1 MADGK
6 LTLPDDLFSSKFPDE
21 HTSNVKDEAWCGGTA
36 EDKMQM
42 SSLCE
47 SKDQVTSDNSIPLSP
62 QWLYSKPVDAK
73 IPTAGASGE
82 MRAPNSLS
90 HGNSPDNNLK
100 DSWRLDGSQ
109 DKKDWRKISPDL
121 ESSCRWREEE
131 RDRSLLGRRD
141 HRKEDHRPDAM
152 LTRDTSESRVLS
164 SSDRW
169 HDSNSRNSGHDSRRD
184 SKWSSRWGPEDKEKD
199 SRNEKRTDV
208 EKEDTYTDKQ
218 SFVTGSRTTSDREN
232 DSAEKWRPRHRME
245 GHTGGTAAYRSA
257 LGFGSEKG
265 RMEGSNIRFAAG
277 RGRSNSNVSISI
289 GRHLSASAIGS
300 IPLDNNQSYCY
311 PRGKLLDIYRRQ
323 NTIPSFDTM
332 PDGME
337 NVTSVTLE
345 VAIKPLSFIAPD
357 AKEEKYMLQ
366 QKHKTV
372 IGGDGLTHAFMNKD
386 DSSISQEIDPINN
399 FVELKALDKHQ
410 VEDLANMKHLKL
422 EDIESATSFEIGTEL
437 PDDPSYLFD
446 FPSGHQSSNNEYV
459 LKSNDEVQPLISG
472 ILLEELSL
480 CYLDPQGGIQGPFL
494 GIDIISWF
502 EQGYFG
508 TDLPVRVSDAPDGSP
523 FHELGEVMPHL
534 KVKHGSVSSSSKLSE
549 TVGGSLEE
557 SIPSTSASYFEGS
570 SAIRTNLQQASSG
583 FEDLSNVNDQS
594 RVYNNNLHSGM
605 QYSDD
610 QRFRLFV
617 AQDEEVLPGIPK
629 SNNGNP
635 LMKPAADIQN
645 LVSSPSSHPSLA
657 NEFSE
662 THQDQNLH
670 PFGLLMSEL
679 RGNSQLRHAQSSD
692 VFSSIGDQGQ
702 TMDPFLESDVAFQNH
717 SSFGAVVDQPPYMET
732 WSDDYSKDTLTN
744 PSIHINSKDIRHLSH
759 REQDFS
765 DFNLQHLIL
774 QNLQKEQLQQQ
785 NNLSPH
791 SLSRAT
797 RLGIEEIPSN
807 ILKLQFQQQR
817 QQLELQKQW
826 RLELQQQQ
834 RQFELQQ
841 QQRQLELQKQHQLLQ
856 HQLHHH
862 QMKLLQQ
869 QQQEQQQQ
877 LVLERMLQHQMS
889 DLGYGQ
895 LEVDPLMGNLLDQ
908 VQFRMQLPELQQGS
922 HSSGHLDPSL
932 EQIIRAKVG
941 FNAFREPQSDFLDL
955 LQSKLGN
962 VLPSNQF
969 HFQQEQLQAQ
979 QLSLSL
985 KQQLGMEVEGHFN
998 GPWSVGE
1005 ARQLSQNSDVLHQS
1019 VSLGFNTSDFY
1030 QQQRLSSQEEH
1041 LSHLKWKHALQ
1052 ERYQHGLYEPSS
1064 MEFESSMSLPG
1075 VTPGMKLDNVNDHPQ
1090 DPDLTEHLYMQP
1102 ADQLGSASSGNPF
1115 PCQQISDDFY
1125 GSHQQAIG
1133 YHTGKNG
1140 QLEKSWIE
1148 GGMQQLHFETQ
1159 QQSKFSEVATNS
1171 IIWEPAGG
1179 DEENLKRL
1187 LMDHRKMGIQSS
1199 ENNYQHL
1206 IPSSAPQDSLWP
1218 IKEPRSSNL
1227 PLNHILDQE
1236 TAMNLSFMKGPQ
1248 DLNTSSLLH
1257 DNLVSAALSGQNG
1270 ERLLSRSKSGA
1281 LIEEQTI
1288 LSGARDPRHTSYADA
1303 RFIGVN
1309 RCLYSYEMGNDLS
1322 SGDEVSNDSV
1332 PSIINKGLDNTS
1344 HKHPPVSWALS
1355 SQDGLSD
1362 GAPASNGKQKSSMN
1376 FPTSN
1381 EKGHESEGNVAATS
1395 AGETLASGKKEM
1407 RFRRVSSYNGATV
1420 SETLFIDALK
1430 KPVLSDADAANVAA
1444 LESSDGGS
1452 QAARSGKKKG
1462 KKGKQIDLALLGFKV
1477 SSNRILMGEIQG
1489 LED

>member
-1 MADGK
+1 M
-6 LTLPDDLFSSKFPDE
+6 L
-21 HTSNVKDEAWCGGTA
+21 DEAWCG

-42 SSLCE
+42 SSLY
-47 SKDQVTSDNSIPLSP
+47 QVTSDNSIPLSP

-100 DSWRLDGSQ
+100 DSWWLDGSQ

-121 ESSCRWREEE
+121 ESSRRWREEE

-169 HDSNSRNSGHDSRRD
+169 HDSNSRNSARDSRRD

-289 GRHLSASAIGS
+289 GRHLSATAIGS

-357 AKEEKYMLQ
+357 AKEEAVLGDIWLGKIKSSGGLQNSHGDRNGGSKDDIGDFAEVTSEGSPSSLGRTDEIVESFRKVAVNDSCDGRGAEKYASKEGE

-422 EDIESATSFEIGTEL
+422 EDIESATSFEIGTQL

-459 LKSNDEVQPLISG
+459 LKSNDE
-472 ILLEELSL
+472 
-480 CYLDPQGGIQGPFL
+480 
-494 GIDIISWF
+494 
-502 EQGYFG
+502 GYFG

-594 RVYNNNLHSGM
+594 RVYNDNLHSGM

-645 LVSSPSSHPSLA
+645 LVSSPSTHPSLA

-679 RGNSQLRHAQSSD
+679 RG
-692 VFSSIGDQGQ
+692 
-702 TMDPFLESDVAFQNH
+702 
-717 SSFGAVVDQPPYMET
+717 
-732 WSDDYSKDTLTN
+732 
-744 PSIHINSKDIRHLSH
+744 
-759 REQDFS
+759 
-765 DFNLQHLIL
+765 
-774 QNLQKEQLQQQ
+774 
-785 NNLSPH
+785 
-791 SLSRAT
+791 
-797 RLGIEEIPSN
+797 
-807 ILKLQFQQQR
+807 
-817 QQLELQKQW
+817 
-826 RLELQQQQ
+826 
-834 RQFELQQ
+834 
-841 QQRQLELQKQHQLLQ
+841 
-856 HQLHHH
+856 
-862 QMKLLQQ
+862 
-869 QQQEQQQQ
+869 
-877 LVLERMLQHQMS
+877 
-889 DLGYGQ
+889 
-895 LEVDPLMGNLLDQ
+895 
-908 VQFRMQLPELQQGS
+908 
-922 HSSGHLDPSL
+922 
-932 EQIIRAKVG
+932 
-941 FNAFREPQSDFLDL
+941 
-955 LQSKLGN
+955 
-962 VLPSNQF
+962 
-969 HFQQEQLQAQ
+969 
-979 QLSLSL
+979 
-985 KQQLGMEVEGHFN
+985 
-998 GPWSVGE
+998 
-1005 ARQLSQNSDVLHQS
+1005 
-1019 VSLGFNTSDFY
+1019 
-1030 QQQRLSSQEEH
+1030 
-1041 LSHLKWKHALQ
+1041 
-1052 ERYQHGLYEPSS
+1052 
-1064 MEFESSMSLPG
+1064 
-1075 VTPGMKLDNVNDHPQ
+1075 
-1090 DPDLTEHLYMQP
+1090 
-1102 ADQLGSASSGNPF
+1102 
-1115 PCQQISDDFY
+1115 
-1125 GSHQQAIG
+1125 
-1133 YHTGKNG
+1133 
-1140 QLEKSWIE
+1140 
-1148 GGMQQLHFETQ
+1148 
-1159 QQSKFSEVATNS
+1159 
-1171 IIWEPAGG
+1171 
-1179 DEENLKRL
+1179 
-1187 LMDHRKMGIQSS
+1187 
-1199 ENNYQHL
+1199 
-1206 IPSSAPQDSLWP
+1206 
-1218 IKEPRSSNL
+1218 
-1227 PLNHILDQE
+1227 
-1236 TAMNLSFMKGPQ
+1236 
-1248 DLNTSSLLH
+1248 
-1257 DNLVSAALSGQNG
+1257 
-1270 ERLLSRSKSGA
+1270 
-1281 LIEEQTI
+1281 
-1288 LSGARDPRHTSYADA
+1288 
-1303 RFIGVN
+1303 VN
-1309 RCLYSYEMGNDLS
+1309 RCLYSYEMGNNLS

-1355 SQDGLSD
+1355 SQDGLLD
-1362 GAPASNGKQKSSMN
+1362 VAPASNGKQKSSMN